1 MSSLKTKHLL
11 QTKVWGEF
19 QESLGKKPIYRSG
32 DNWSYTA
39 YYEKGFGRFGKLFTR
54 LYVPYGPTFIEGE
67 SLSLALR
74 DLEKEAKKTSVDY
87 IRVEPVCLLENSQV
101 SEYIIGYNKRQN
113 NSFQPDLTII
123 VDLDRDFED
132 VVADMSKTNRY
143 LWRKASQNGLKFE
156 ISYSADKIDTFL
168 DMMQHTALRTNTKLA
183 KVDYYKNLMSSLS
196 ASKNAGLAF
205 VSHDGKQ
212 LVCTLFVD
220 DFESKTRY
228 YMYAGSYDEARKY
241 SANAPL
247 VVFLMKDAHD
257 HGMKYFDLFGV
268 SPKSEENHRWAG
280 ISKFKRLFGGHEV
293 AYMGTWEKPIKL
305 SRYKVMNFARKFSS
319 K

>member
-1 MSSLKTKHLL
+1 MYSLKTKHLL

-54 LYVPYGPTFIEGE
+54 LYVPYGPTCKDKA
-67 SLSLALR
+67 SLDFALK
-74 DLEKEAKKTSVDY
+74 DLSKVAKKFGVDY
-87 IRVEPVCLLENSQV
+87 IRIEPVFISENTDS
-101 SEYIIGYNKRQN
+101 IKHIDGYKKLAH
-113 NSFQPDLTII
+113 SFQPDLTII